1 MKIAVVG
8 ASGCGKTF
16 VAKQLAQR
24 HDLEHI
30 EMDSMAFESNW
41 TLRPIEDFKGD
52 LVERFGQASS
62 GWVTDGN
69 WTSLGGIQLRLAEKI
84 IWLDLPRH
92 TVMRQLIPRT
102 LLRVVTRK
110 QLWGGNREPFS
121 NLYSF
126 NPAKNVI
133 LWSWKEFEPLRQ
145 RYQRCV
151 SDGSW
156 SHATVVHLRSRK
168 AISELLDS

>member
-52 LVERFGQASS
+52 LAERFGQASS
-62 GWVTDGN
+62 GWITDGN

-84 IWLDLPRH
+84 LS
-92 TVMRQLIPRT
+92 LIH
-102 LLRVVTRK
+102 
-110 QLWGGNREPFS
+110 
-121 NLYSF
+121 
-126 NPAKNVI
+126 I
-133 LWSWKEFEPLRQ
+133 
-145 RYQRCV
+145 
-151 SDGSW
+151 
-156 SHATVVHLRSRK
+156 
-168 AISELLDS
+168 